1 MESGHEGK
9 KISPIMGCKKRFGGC
24 RQHTP
29 LGQTLFSARGI
40 FFQRRII
47 AAADLHALPAQNTHG
62 GIHNVGNVGGTG
74 NGVNRAYG
82 FTSATA
88 GAKFLVY

>member
-9 KISPIMGCKKRFGGC
+9 KISPIMGCKERFSRC

-29 LGQTLFSARGI
+29 LSQTFFSARGI

-47 AAADLHALPAQNTHG
+47 AAADLHALPA
-62 GIHNVGNVGGTG
+62 
-74 NGVNRAYG
+74 
-82 FTSATA
+82 
-88 GAKFLVY
+88 